1 MATHS
6 SVLARRIQSK
16 RSLGGCC
23 PQGHKE
29 SDTTEVTYLEV
40 KLNQFRTILRQN
52 AWAQP
57 QAYMWSSEISLFLLN
72 LQIQIIPVIYNI
84 YKYKCEKFEDKIII
98 PPLIP
103 NISFCSGVTFQNLS
117 LCVFAFVHSCN
128 QSTYRSFFFFFM
140 LFMFNVFIEFVTIL
154 CLLSLFWFFGHEVC
168 MES

>member
-103 NISFCSGVTFQNLS
+103 NISFALVWPFRICLYAYLPLFIVAIKVPTGL
-117 LCVFAFVHSCN
+117 
-128 QSTYRSFFFFFM
+128 FFFFM
-140 LFMFNVFIEFVTIL
+140 WFMFNVFIEFVTIL